1 MHQQLLLLWHNSS
14 SCPHADLNLALE
26 AVLTESCWCCLFSA
40 AVSGTWTQVN
50 TGTYL
55 GAIAFAYLSFVM
67 FILFF
72 LGLVMFQSEVSEE
85 LGLRE

>member
-1 MHQQLLLLWHNSS
+1 MF
-14 SCPHADLNLALE
+14 P
-26 AVLTESCWCCLFSA
+26 A

-55 GAIAFAYLSFVM
+55 GTIGFAYLSFVM

-72 LGLVMFQSEVSEE
+72 LGLVMFQSAVSEE
-85 LGLRE
+85 LGLREQQAATALCQHCRTHILDSSTQQQR